1 MLRCST
7 AMASL
12 RREGGWEGDKEDRK
26 GAEREERRKG
36 GKERGRERGRKGRKG
51 RKGEGGK
58 YKYTVK
64 QQKDEENK

>member
-36 GKERGRERGRKGRKG
+36 RKEKGEREEGREGRGKEVNIS
-51 RKGEGGK
+51 
-58 YKYTVK
+58 TL
-64 QQKDEENK
+64 

>member
-1 MLRCST
+1 MRMLRCST

-36 GKERGRERGRKGRKG
+36 RKERGRERGRKGRKG
-51 RKGEGGK
+51 EGGK
-58 YKYTVK
+58 YKYAVK